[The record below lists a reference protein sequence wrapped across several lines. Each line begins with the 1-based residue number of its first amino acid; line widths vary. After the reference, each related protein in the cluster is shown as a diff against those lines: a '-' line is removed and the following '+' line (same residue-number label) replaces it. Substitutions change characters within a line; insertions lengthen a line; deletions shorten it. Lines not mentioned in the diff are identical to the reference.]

1 MTNNVPRIYLYTITT
16 TLFLAVVFA
25 LIVIGNTIVI
35 YPALLDGSGTLSVG
49 LLVALL
55 VVYGLL
61 ALVAPTAAAR
71 RHRAV
76 FFDGFYFGLL
86 IGLILLVLALHPYI
100 FALDKQGATLVNA
113 VLYFLMCFMF
123 FMAGIAGT
131 LHTRFWRD
139 GVWAAPWSAFIA
151 AILFVAVFLFAYRLL
166 WFTGAFDR
174 MVIAEGLDQEFVMS
188 GLADLRLF
196 VTQNRIETAFFHLW
210 IIPLV
215 SFIFGGLGGVIGK
228 WRVNLST
235 DPSLPPRGNA

>member
-1 MTNNVPRIYLYTITT
+1 MTNEVPRIYLYTITT

-25 LIVIGNTIVI
+25 LIVIGNTITI
-35 YPALLDGSGTLSVG
+35 YPALLDGSAQLSVI
-49 LLVALL
+49 LLVVLL
-55 VVYGLL
+55 VVYALI

-71 RHRAV
+71 RHRSV

-86 IGLILLVLALHPYI
+86 IGLVLLVLALHPYI
-100 FALDKQGATLVNA
+100 FSLDERGATLVNG

-131 LHTRFWRD
+131 LHTRLWRD
-139 GVWAAPWSAFIA
+139 GVWAAPWSALIA
-151 AILFVAVFLFAYRLL
+151 AILFVAVFLLAYRLL

-174 MVIAEGLDQEFVMS
+174 MVIAEGLDQEFLVS
-188 GLADLRLF
+188 GMNDIRLF
-196 VTQNRIETAFFHLW
+196 VTQNRFETAFFHLW

-228 WRVNLST
+228 WRVNLSV
-235 DPSLPPRGNA
+235 DPYVPPRGTV